1 MKEIPTMLIVVAAAL
16 TNEAG
21 EILLQIR
28 PEGRS
33 MAGLWEFPGGKV
45 EAGESPESA
54 LVRELKEELGVEIDP
69 ANLMPFSF
77 ASEPLG
83 DRHLLLMLYLCNRWQ
98 GDPQPLE
105 SPELRWVHPR
115 DMDQLPMPPA
125 DKPLVRALQKRPKI

>member
-45 EAGESPESA
+45 DAGESPESA
-54 LVRELKEELGVEIDP
+54 LVREVKEELGVEIDP